1 MLARLHALHRRR
13 AGDDGFTLVE
23 LLVSLVVAS
32 IVMSGVAYGVAQAL
46 WQGRDSRNREVA
58 ANLAAEAIDRARATT
73 DYTAL
78 AGQTTSQVVNGETY
92 TVVRSVTAYSSL
104 GTASPCDGTA
114 GAFIKYKKVSIRVT
128 WPRMKQGTASVRAE
142 TLLAP
147 GASSFDPTKGNI
159 GAKVL
164 DANGEPV
171 EGIAVT
177 VTGSAVNRTQT
188 TDDAGCAFFDGLT
201 PGAFTVTANQSGY
214 VSSAGNFTP
223 SSPASVSQGNTTPV
237 AFDYDRVG
245 TLKLGLGESSYPAP
259 ADVPVTIG
267 NTALLPDGHTSYT
280 GTGTPRTLTNLFP
293 FASGYTVWA
302 GSCLDADPEGASTAG
317 PYYPTA
323 VRGTAYQAVT
333 SGSPSTIPVAMAKVR
348 VVVLADASGTPIS
361 GASVSMAHSGT
372 AICDFPESYSLGSTD
387 SGGELKVSM
396 PWGSWDVSVSG
407 RTVIGSP
414 TWILEPSTSEYYVE
428 VRVA

>member
-1 MLARLHALHRRR
+1 MLARLHTLHDRR

-128 WPRMKQGTASVRAE
+128 WPRMKQGTSSVRAE

-164 DANGEPV
+164 DAKGSPV

-201 PGAFTVTANQSGY
+201 PGAFTVVANQSGY
-214 VSSAGNFTP
+214 VSSAGAFVP
-223 SSPASVSQGNTTPV
+223 SLPASVSQGNTTPV

-245 TLKLGLGESSYPAP
+245 TLKLGLGDSGYPAP
-259 ADVPVTIG
+259 TNVPVTIG
-267 NTALLPDGHTSYT
+267 NTALLPDGHTSYA

-293 FASGYTVWA
+293 FASGYTAWA
-302 GSCLDADPEGASTAG
+302 GSCMDADPEGASTAG

-323 VRGTAYQAVT
+323 TRGTAYQADT
-333 SGSPSTIPVAMAKVR
+333 SGSPSTIAVSMARVR
-348 VVVLADASGTPIS
+348 VAVLDDATGSAIV
-361 GASVSMAHSGT
+361 GATVSAAHSGT
-372 AICDFPESYSLGSTD
+372 AICDFAENYALGSTD
-387 SGGELKVSM
+387 SGGDLKVSL
-396 PWGSWDVSVSG
+396 PWGSWDFGVAG
-407 RTVIGSP
+407 RSIVGSP
-414 TWILEPSTSEYYVE
+414 TWVLEPTTSEIYVE